1 VARLFLDEDVSVQL
15 AAILRARGISV
26 LTTRDADRLGSSDE
40 QQLAFAVVSNC
51 TFVTHNR
58 ADFVALAQQYFQH
71 NKPHDGIIIATR
83 RRPSELATRILK
95 LLHKLR
101 DTDLRNQIIYI

>member
-40 QQLAFAVVSNC
+40 Q
-51 TFVTHNR
+51 
-58 ADFVALAQQYFQH
+58 
-71 NKPHDGIIIATR
+71 
-83 RRPSELATRILK
+83 
-95 LLHKLR
+95 
-101 DTDLRNQIIYI
+101 